1 MGNIIYKSKIIKLI
15 LVIILIIY
23 ITFISVELFKIR
35 TNISMNIIKY
45 ISIGLCFLI
54 SLISNENVINK
65 RDINLLRLGMFF
77 TLIADLFLVILDY
90 HIAGVLTFSVVQMIY
105 ITRYTE
111 GESNHIIK
119 SLIGAFILMS
129 ISYFGI
135 NRYLMKF
142 EYLILIGFFYSICI
156 LISIVKSIEAGNKNI
171 YPNLNKNMLIWGM
184 ILFALCDLNVALA
197 RIESIHN
204 ISSSLIWIFYLPS
217 QVLLS
222 LSGYKY

>member
-15 LVIILIIY
+15 LIIILIIY
-23 ITFISVELFKIR
+23 ISFISVEIFKIE
-35 TNISMNIIKY
+35 TKISMNSIKY
-45 ISIGLCFLI
+45 ISIVFCFLI
-54 SLISNENVINK
+54 TLISKENIINK
-65 RDINLLRLGMFF
+65 RDIKLLQIGMFF

-90 HIAGVLTFSVVQMIY
+90 HIAGVITFAIVQMIY

-111 GESNHIIK
+111 GKSSYIIK
-119 SLIGAFILMS
+119 GLIGGFIS
-129 ISYFGI
+129 ISIIYFVI
-135 NRYLMKF
+135 NRYVIKF
-142 EYLILIGFFYSICI
+142 EYLILIGFFYAICI
-156 LISIVKSIEAGNKNI
+156 FISILKSIEARKKNT
-171 YPNLNKNMLIWGM
+171 YPKPNKNMIIWGM